1 MPHQTVPTRDA
12 VDERWTWNHTAVFPD
27 LSAWEDAVQA
37 LPERIEQF
45 GDEHAK
51 ANKSPKNLY
60 AALEAKYTLLN
71 DVERVY
77 LYASMF
83 HSVDTTDQDAARRQS
98 QARSLYSRTAASIAF
113 LEPLIIETG
122 EAQIGAWVEEFL
134 DLGQYAHYFHN
145 LFRKAGHIRSA
156 DIETILGRLRD
167 PFAGASATTRMLT
180 DADFKFDHVMV
191 DGGGKIDITQGN
203 FNTLLTDPERVVR
216 ASVWKNYL
224 DVYSSHRN
232 ALTSGLETSMKQ
244 NAFFAEVRGF
254 NSTLD
259 AALFEHN
266 IPTDVFH
273 TLIDTF
279 QENLPTWHRYFAL
292 RRKMLSLDEL
302 RPYDL
307 WAPLTKN
314 RPVVPYEK
322 AIQWITAGLAPMGE
336 DYVESVRKGCLEQ
349 RWVDVYPN
357 IGKRKGAFSSGVHG
371 TPPFIVMNY
380 GDTILSMS
388 TLAHEL
394 GHSMHS
400 LMAWR
405 AQPKVYGDYS
415 LFVAEVASNFHQ
427 ALVRAHLLETV
438 DDQDTQIAMIE
449 EAMANFL
456 RYFFIMPTLARFELE
471 MHKRIEHG
479 EGLNA
484 DLMIESLIAYL
495 REGFGGEVA
504 FEEDLIG
511 MLWSTFGHLY
521 VDYYVF
527 QYATGI
533 SGAHAAA
540 RRILAGEPGAREAYL
555 NFLRTGDA
563 AYPLDALLKAGI
575 DLRNA
580 EPIETTFET
589 MSEYVTRLEK
599 MAGSS

>member
-1 MPHQTVPTRDA
+1 MPHQTIPTRSS

-27 LSAWEDAVQA
+27 LSAWENAVQS
-37 LPERIEQF
+37 LPKRIETF
-45 GDEHAK
+45 SEEHASADQSAK
-51 ANKSPKNLY
+51 DLY
-60 AALEAKYTLLN
+60 AALESKYALMN

-98 QARSLYSRTAASIAF
+98 QARSLYSRAAASLAF
-113 LEPLIIETG
+113 LEPTIIETG
-122 EAQIGAWVEEFL
+122 EAQVHAWMEQFPDL
-134 DLGQYAHYFHN
+134 DQYAHYFHN
-145 LFRKAGHIRSA
+145 LFRKARHIRSA

-167 PFAGASATTRMLT
+167 PFAGVSATTRMLT
-180 DADFKFDHVMV
+180 DADFKFDPVSL
-191 DGGGKIDITQGN
+191 DGGNEIEITQGN
-203 FNTLLTDPERVVR
+203 FNTLLTDPERAVR
-216 ASVWKNYL
+216 EDVWKNYL
-224 DVYSSHRN
+224 QVYGSHRN
-232 ALTSGLETSMKQ
+232 ALTSTLETSIKQ
-244 NAFFAEVRGF
+244 NVFLAEVRDF
-254 NSTLD
+254 DSTLD

-273 TLIDTF
+273 SLIDTF

-292 RRKMLSLDEL
+292 RREMLGLDEL
-302 RPYDL
+302 RPFDL
-307 WAPLTKN
+307 WAPLISN
-314 RPVVPYEK
+314 RPRIPYEK
-322 AIQWITAGLAPMGE
+322 AVEWITAGLAPMGE
-336 DYVESVRKGCLEQ
+336 DYVESVRMGCLEQ

-357 IGKRKGAFSSGVHG
+357 IGKRKGAFSGGVRG

-380 GDTILSMS
+380 GDTIFNMS

-400 LMAWR
+400 LLAWR
-405 AQPKVYGDYS
+405 AQPQVYSDYS

-427 ALVRAHLLETV
+427 AMVRAHLLETV
-438 DDQDTQIAMIE
+438 DDQNTQVAVIE

-471 MHKRIEHG
+471 MHRRVERG

-484 DLMIESLIAYL
+484 NLMIESMITYL

-540 RRILAGEPGAREAYL
+540 RRILSREPGAREAYL
-555 NFLRTGDA
+555 DFLQTGDA

-575 DLRNA
+575 DLRSA
-580 EPIETTFET
+580 EPVETTFDM
-589 MSEYVTRLEK
+589 MSDYVDRLEK
-599 MAGSS
+599 IAGSF